1 MFIIVFE
8 ALTILLKLRLQKTK
22 KIFLHKSVTYTYK
35 RESKIKMT
43 NNNDQLYIA
52 KVINGDTNSFAYLV
66 DSYKDMV
73 FSLAYKMTKNKEE
86 SEEVSQDT
94 FIKAYKNL
102 NKFKGESKFSTWLY
116 RIAYHT
122 SLDQIKKNKNNN
134 ATFEIHEVTLN
145 QIQSE
150 DGILQGIERKERAKI
165 MDECLLRLPE
175 EERSI
180 LWMFYYD
187 ELSLKEIVEVTSLSE
202 ANVKVKLH
210 RARKRLLTIVEE
222 NVAPEIISY
231 HGRK

>member
-1 MFIIVFE
+1 
-8 ALTILLKLRLQKTK
+8 
-22 KIFLHKSVTYTYK
+22 
-35 RESKIKMT
+35 MT

-66 DSYKDMV
+66 DNYKDMV
-73 FSLAYKMTKNKEE
+73 YSLAYKMTKNKEE

-145 QIQSE
+145 QIQSA
-150 DGILQGIERKERAKI
+150 DDILQGIERKERAKI

-231 HGRK
+231 YGRK

>member
-1 MFIIVFE
+1 
-8 ALTILLKLRLQKTK
+8 
-22 KIFLHKSVTYTYK
+22 
-35 RESKIKMT
+35 MT
-43 NNNDQLYIA
+43 NDNDQLYIT
-52 KVINGDTNSFAYLV
+52 KVINGDTNSFAYLI

-73 FSLAYKMTKNKEE
+73 FSLAFKMTKNKEE

-145 QIQSE
+145 QIQSA
-150 DGILQGIERKERAKI
+150 DDILQGIERKERAKI